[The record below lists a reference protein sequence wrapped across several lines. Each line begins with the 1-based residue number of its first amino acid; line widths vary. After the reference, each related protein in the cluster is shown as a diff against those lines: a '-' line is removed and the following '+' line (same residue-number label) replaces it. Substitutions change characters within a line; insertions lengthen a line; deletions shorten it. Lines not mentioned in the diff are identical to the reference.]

1 MESNHKFYDLMN
13 YPVPRHSSL
22 YSYINEPS
30 VWITESDIEDTSFSR
45 TKKCDLMN
53 EYTDSIN
60 HWSRIFRYIPCV
72 RQVYLCNSITF
83 NALHTNSDID
93 ICIISRS
100 WYIRYARLFS
110 WLVFTLLW
118 LKRKQGKFTDS
129 KKRFCLSF
137 YIDEDHSDIYHIR
150 KRQGDVYLSYW
161 LAHSV
166 LLYSDGILWDNH
178 LISQNKKLLAF
189 IPNHPPKQ
197 SIYIDIIIIRWIS
210 LYKKIWEVI
219 VCNRVGRMIQFIIE
233 CIRSGIINYKKYRL
247 SLHTQK
253 EIIISPYMLKFHQDK
268 RDIIQNK
275 RKTSSKQR

>member
-1 MESNHKFYDLMN
+1 MESHKFYDLMN
-13 YPVPRHSSL
+13 YPVPRNSTL

-30 VWITESDIEDTSFSR
+30 IWATQSEIEDTSFSR

-53 EYTDSIN
+53 EYTDYIN

-83 NALHTNSDID
+83 NALHANSDID

-110 WLVFTLLW
+110 WLAFTLLW
-118 LKRKQGKFTDS
+118 LKRQQGKFIDS

-137 YIDEDHSDIYHIR
+137 YIDEDHSNIYHIR

-161 LAHSV
+161 LAHSI
-166 LLYSDGILWDNH
+166 LLYSDDILSDNH

-197 SIYIDIIIIRWIS
+197 SIYIDTVTIRWIS

-219 VCNRVGRMIQFIIE
+219 ICNRVGRIMQFIIE
-233 CIRSGIINYKKYRL
+233 SIRSGILNYKIHRL
-247 SLHTQK
+247 SFHTQK

-268 RDIIQNK
+268 RDVIQNK
-275 RKTSSKQR
+275 RKASIRQS